1 MSHASG
7 EAYYLR
13 IQAYTSI
20 LLGYAICCVLF
31 LNLIAWTQ
39 MRHHVSTIWLLLLII
54 AAISSICIFAILKTT
69 KLQSFSAD
77 QRDQVQGE
85 LFFLEKE
92 LADMASE
99 DSNTERQQLLS
110 AKALLQRVD
119 ESISCNE
126 LIHRPARVMGYPA
139 THNVISSA
147 LGIMFTGFVLAAE
160 SFAGSSI
167 AYDVN
172 GWFNY

>member
-1 MSHASG
+1 M
-7 EAYYLR
+7 
-13 IQAYTSI
+13 
-20 LLGYAICCVLF
+20 
-31 LNLIAWTQ
+31 
-39 MRHHVSTIWLLLLII
+39 LLLII

-147 LGIMFTGFVLAAE
+147 LGIIFTGFVLAAE
-160 SFAGSSI
+160 SFTGSSI

>member
-1 MSHASG
+1 M
-7 EAYYLR
+7 
-13 IQAYTSI
+13 
-20 LLGYAICCVLF
+20 
-31 LNLIAWTQ
+31 
-39 MRHHVSTIWLLLLII
+39 
-54 AAISSICIFAILKTT
+54 
-69 KLQSFSAD
+69 
-77 QRDQVQGE
+77 QGE

-99 DSNTERQQLLS
+99 DSNKERQQLLS

-119 ESISCNE
+119 SSISCNE
-126 LIHRPARVMGYPA
+126 LIHRPTRVMGYPA

-147 LGIMFTGFVLAAE
+147 LGLIFTGFVLAAE

>member
-1 MSHASG
+1 
-7 EAYYLR
+7 
-13 IQAYTSI
+13 
-20 LLGYAICCVLF
+20 
-31 LNLIAWTQ
+31 

-99 DSNTERQQLLS
+99 DSNTERQRLLS

-119 ESISCNE
+119 ESISFNE
-126 LIHRPARVMGYPA
+126 LIHQPTRVMGYPA

-147 LGIMFTGFVLAAE
+147 LGIIFTGLVLAAE
-160 SFAGSSI
+160 GFAGSSI
-167 AYDVN
+167 ASDVN

>member
-1 MSHASG
+1 
-7 EAYYLR
+7 
-13 IQAYTSI
+13 
-20 LLGYAICCVLF
+20 
-31 LNLIAWTQ
+31 

-99 DSNTERQQLLS
+99 DSNKERQRLLS

-126 LIHRPARVMGYPA
+126 LIHRPTRVMGYPA

-147 LGIMFTGFVLAAE
+147 LGIMFTGFVLAAK
-160 SFAGSSI
+160 SFTGSSI
-167 AYDVN
+167 VYDVN